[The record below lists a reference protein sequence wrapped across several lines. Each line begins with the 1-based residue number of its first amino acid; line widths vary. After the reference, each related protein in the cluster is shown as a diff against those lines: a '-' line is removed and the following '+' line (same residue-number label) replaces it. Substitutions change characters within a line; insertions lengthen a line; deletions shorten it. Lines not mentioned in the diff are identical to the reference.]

1 MCKITICDH
10 IKVESNVE
18 DFTKVQLLLQQEG
31 TLGM

>member
-18 DFTKVQLLLQQEG
+18 DFTKVQLLQEG